1 MGISHMKRRN
11 MQFGEAVRI
20 SLDSLWAHKL
30 RSILT
35 LLGVVIGVMAV
46 IAVVSFVGGLNS
58 YVAEKVFNLGADVFL
73 IGKVPAVIT
82 DIDTWIEAQK
92 RKDIRY
98 EDFEAVRANCAGC
111 PHVGATLFRL
121 GETHVGNNSL
131 KDSFVRGWTASMQ
144 RIYDLEVV
152 QGRMFTELEDHR
164 GLHVCLVGPE
174 IVEQLLPFG
183 NPIGQEVRL
192 DNQVYQIIGVGKK
205 QGSVLGQSRDNWVL
219 IPLQT
224 FMRVYGSR
232 QSLRIWVKANGTENM
247 PAAMDEARL
256 IMRARRHNLLSQKD
270 DFVIETNDTFI
281 GLWKDFSQTFFIVV
295 IAIASIALVV
305 GGIVIMNIMLV
316 SVTERT
322 REIGLRKSVGARSQ
336 DILIQFLIESSTM
349 AAVGG
354 LWGVVFGVG
363 LAKSITHFTD
373 FPSQVLWWA
382 VMAALLMATSVGLFF
397 GIYPASRAARLDP
410 VVALRAE

>member
-1 MGISHMKRRN
+1 MKRRN
-11 MQFGEAVRI
+11 MQLAEAVRI

-35 LLGVVIGVMAV
+35 LLGVVIGVTAV

-82 DIDTWIEAQK
+82 NIDMWLEAQK

-98 EDFEAVRANCAGC
+98 EDFEALRANCASC
-111 PHVGATLFRL
+111 PYVGATLFRL

-131 KDSFVRGWTASMQ
+131 KDSIVRGWTASMQ

-152 QGRMFTELEDHR
+152 QGRMFTDMEDQR
-164 GLHVCLVGPE
+164 GLNVCLVGADV
-174 IVEQLLPFG
+174 VEQLLPYG
-183 NPIGQEVRL
+183 DPIGQQVRL

-205 QGSVLGQSRDNWVL
+205 QGSVLGQSRDNWML

-256 IMRARRHNLLSQKD
+256 IMRARRHDLLNQKD
-270 DFVIETNDTFI
+270 DFALETNDTFI

-295 IAIASIALVV
+295 IAVASIALVV

-336 DILIQFLIESSTM
+336 DILMQFLIESSTI

-354 LWGVVFGVG
+354 LWGVIFGIG
-363 LAKSITHFTD
+363 LAKSITLLTD
-373 FPSQVLWWA
+373 FPSRVVWWA
-382 VMAALLMATSVGLFF
+382 VLAGLAMATGVGLFF